1 MSITLKY
8 GRSLFVLL
16 LLVSL
21 TNCSKEKVE
30 PVRTPE
36 DVIATGW
43 RLTQYL
49 RNGVD
54 ETSQLVIKNYEESY
68 VKPEAH
74 SRSYVD
80 ENNQA
85 QSQTGT
91 WKYDKEKNRINVS
104 GVSSVKITRTTG
116 SVSSSYYEIQK
127 LDDQTLWYAFV
138 NGSDRHEFRFV
149 KK

>member
-1 MSITLKY
+1 M
-8 GRSLFVLL
+8 RSHGDGYAVLAPAR
-16 LLVSL
+16 VSDAL
-21 TNCSKEKVE
+21 PLGSESPTRPLHGPHAE
-30 PVRTPE
+30 P
-36 DVIATGW
+36 
-43 RLTQYL
+43 L
-49 RNGVD
+49 
-54 ETSQLVIKNYEESY
+54 
-68 VKPEAH
+68 AH
-74 SRSYVD
+74 N

-104 GVSSVKITRTTG
+104 GVSSVKLTRTTG

-127 LDDQTLWYAFV
+127 LDDQALWYAFV